1 MDKDIITYI
10 YSLIPISILRDNNL
24 TSLEKLLLIEII
36 SLCKQK
42 GYCWA
47 TNKYFSNTNNV
58 SRTTISKSIN
68 NIASCNYIKIEYDN
82 KKLNNSKRK
91 IRLSEVLNIELNSI
105 KENLNTS
112 IKETFKQYN
121 KKNNNKINNIYTEDQ
136 EGNEYWCGIKI
147 ENKKATSE
155 EQDILRNMI
164 NEITNRTED

>member
-1 MDKDIITYI
+1 MNKDIITYI

-36 SLCKQK
+36 SLCKQR
-42 GYCWA
+42 GYCRA
-47 TNKYFSNTNNV
+47 TNKYFSNINNV
-58 SRTTISKSIN
+58 SRKTISKSIN

-82 KKLNNSKRK
+82 KNLNNSKRT
-91 IRLSEVLNIELNSI
+91 IRLSEVLNLELNSI

-121 KKNNNKINNIYTEDQ
+121 KNNNNKINNIYTEDE
-136 EGNEYWCGIKI
+136 EGNKYWHDIKI
-147 ENKKATSE
+147 ENKKETSE

-164 NEITNRTED
+164 NEITNGMED

>member
-1 MDKDIITYI
+1 MNKDIITYI
-10 YSLIPISILRDNNL
+10 HSLIPASILRDNNL

-47 TNKYFSNTNNV
+47 TNKYFSDINNV

-82 KKLNNSKRK
+82 KNLNNSKRK
-91 IRLSEVLNIELNSI
+91 IRLSEVLNLELNSI

-121 KKNNNKINNIYTEDQ
+121 KKNNNKINNIYTEDE
-136 EGNEYWCGIKI
+136 EGNEYWNGIKI

-164 NEITNRTED
+164 NEITNGMED